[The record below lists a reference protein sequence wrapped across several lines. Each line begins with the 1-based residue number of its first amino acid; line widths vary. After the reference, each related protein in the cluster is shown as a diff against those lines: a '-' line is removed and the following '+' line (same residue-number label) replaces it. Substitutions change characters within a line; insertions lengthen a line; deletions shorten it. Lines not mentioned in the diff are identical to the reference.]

1 MSSDDDHLVNYLEK
15 VRQIPLL
22 ASRDE
27 AVTLKRAREGDE
39 SARKRVI
46 EGYLEVTALLALRLA
61 PDWMRPLDAIQE
73 GNIVLVRLVD
83 DATVAHPAARLSEAL
98 SAHFAE
104 VARRLGR

>member
-46 EGYLEVTALLALRLA
+46 EGYLEVTALLALDWRQIGCALLTPSRKETSFLFAWSMTPRSLTLRL
-61 PDWMRPLDAIQE
+61 D
-73 GNIVLVRLVD
+73 
-83 DATVAHPAARLSEAL
+83 
-98 SAHFAE
+98 
-104 VARRLGR
+104 

>member
-1 MSSDDDHLVNYLEK
+1 VSSENKHLADYLEK

-22 ASRDE
+22 TSGEERE
-27 AVTLKRAREGDE
+27 SLKRAREGDE
-39 SARKRVI
+39 SARRRVI

-73 GNIVLVRLVD
+73 GNIVLLRLVD
-83 DATVAHPAARLSEAL
+83 DVSVAVPAARLSEAL
-98 SAHFAE
+98 VAHFAE